1 MNSNSPCT
9 GDYGLVFPNGEGNP
23 ENPSNLLNRGLYPA
37 LRRAGLRQV
46 RFHDLRH
53 TYASHLI
60 ANGETPKV
68 VQTLLG
74 HSSIQVTFD
83 IYGHLFKASTQG
95 VADRLEQSLGSKM
108 VADDEARKTPMLQV
122 IDGNGGSCWTRT
134 NDQGIMSPLL

>member
-1 MNSNSPCT
+1 MRNRRFQN
-9 GDYGLVFPNGEGNP
+9 GIRIVFT
-23 ENPSNLLNRGLYPA
+23 LRA
-37 LRRAGLRQV
+37 L
-46 RFHDLRH
+46 DS
-53 TYASHLI
+53 ASHLI
-60 ANGETPKV
+60 ANVETPKV

-108 VADDEARKTPMLQV
+108 VADDDARETPMLQV
-122 IDGNGGSCWTRT
+122 IDVNGGSCWTRT